1 MASATEY
8 VRNRTY
14 LDWNAGA
21 PLLPEAAAAVSRW
34 LGESVGNPSSV
45 HAEGRKARG
54 LVEQA
59 RQEVATL
66 VGAPADA
73 VVFTAGGSEANAAA
87 LHGVLRAGAGPAGKV
102 LVLPRVEHP
111 SLLAAAAQAE
121 REGAAARFVRVGGEG
136 EVDLEHLEVL
146 LGAGDVALV
155 CLQCANSETGVLQ
168 PVAVAAALAR
178 AHGAA
183 TLCDA
188 VQAAGKVPISVA
200 DLGVDLL
207 TLSAHKL
214 GGLAGAGALVVR
226 RDIEPL
232 IPGSQE
238 HHRRGGTENLAGIVA
253 FGVAARVGRLDARRW
268 QATGAL
274 RSALERELT
283 ARVPGLT
290 IHGRGTGRLP
300 NTTCVGMPPPL
311 LGGVMVAALDL
322 RGFAVSSGS
331 ACSSGV
337 ERGSVVLEAMGIGS
351 EGARRAVRVS
361 LGPAT
366 SAAEVDEFVDAF
378 TEAVAAGKGG
388 RP

>member
-1 MASATEY
+1 M
-8 VRNRTY
+8 RMRTY

-21 PLLPEAAAAVSRW
+21 PLLPEAAAAVSR
-34 LGESVGNPSSV
+34 LLCESVGNPSSV
-45 HAEGRKARG
+45 HAEGRTARG

-59 RQEVATL
+59 RHEVAAL
-66 VGAPADA
+66 VGATEEA
-73 VVFTAGGSEANAAA
+73 VVFTAGGTEANASA
-87 LHGVLRAGAGPAGKV
+87 LLGVLRGGGGPAGKV
-102 LVLPRVEHP
+102 LALPRVEHP

-121 REGAAARFVRVGGEG
+121 RQGATVRFMRVGGEG
-136 EVDLEHLEVL
+136 EVDLAHLEAL

-168 PVAVAAALAR
+168 PVATAAALAR
-178 AHGAA
+178 THGAT

-188 VQAAGKVPISVA
+188 VQAAGKIPIGIA

-214 GGLAGAGALVVR
+214 GGLAGTGALVCR
-226 RDIEPL
+226 CGIEPL

-238 HHRRGGTENLAGIVA
+238 RHRRGGTENLAGIVA
-253 FGVAARVGRLDARRW
+253 FGAAARVARLDAARW
-268 QATGAL
+268 QATGTL
-274 RSALERELT
+274 RSAFERELA

-290 IHGRGTGRLP
+290 IYGSGARRLP
-300 NTTCVGMPPPL
+300 NTTCVGVPPPL
-311 LGGVMVAALDL
+311 LGGVMVAALDM

-337 ERGSVVLEAMGIGS
+337 ERGSVVLKAMGFGS
-351 EGARRAVRVS
+351 EDARRAVRVS
-361 LGPAT
+361 LGPET
-366 SAAEVDEFVDAF
+366 SAAELNEFVGAF
-378 TEAVAAGKGG
+378 AEAVAAGKGG